1 MATELALTYGLVSIV
16 ISVAVFVLVKQIIKI
31 KFKKLK
37 GSGKLLGLAGL
48 GIALSELVFLGINYG
63 IFGFALEIITSIG
76 VGMVVFGIALQH
88 QLKNIAA
95 GLSLFFNKEV
105 DVGDVL
111 RIKDDK
117 GVIIEIH
124 LTHTVAL
131 TDKGERILVPNQKF
145 AEDVVIINHRPK
157 KNYEVF

>member
-95 GLSLFFNKEV
+95 GRCGGCV
-105 DVGDVL
+105 
-111 RIKDDK
+111 
-117 GVIIEIH
+117 
-124 LTHTVAL
+124 
-131 TDKGERILVPNQKF
+131 
-145 AEDVVIINHRPK
+145 
-157 KNYEVF
+157 KN